1 MNRMPAVIAAIA
13 TLAGVIIGGW
23 LNHYFA
29 VRAIGPT
36 AQIRET
42 TDAYVD
48 FMNGIA
54 VLAQKQRENDEILA
68 QKQRENTDSSDPSL
82 QAAMTEALT
91 AILAAQTRILAAE
104 ARITIYGHP
113 SVIAAMA
120 EFRRQ
125 GSPVTADRADPFLS
139 IVQAMRKHI
148 SNDDIGLQL
157 KNDIRTIFFGPK
169 RDR

>member
-29 VRAIGPT
+29 IRAIGPT

-48 FMNGIA
+48 FMDGIA
-54 VLAQKQRENDEILA
+54 VLA

-82 QAAMTEALT
+82 QAAMTEVLT
-91 AILAAQTRILAAE
+91 AILAAQARILAAK

-113 SVIAAMA
+113 SVISAMA
-120 EFRRQ
+120 EFEKQ
-125 GSPVTADRADPFLS
+125 GRPVTPDRSDPFLS
-139 IVQAMRKHI
+139 IVLAMRKHV
-148 SNDDIGLQL
+148 SNGM
-157 KNDIRTIFFGPK
+157 
-169 RDR
+169 

>member
-29 VRAIGPT
+29 IRAIGPT

-48 FMNGIA
+48 FMDGIA
-54 VLAQKQRENDEILA
+54 LLAQT
-68 QKQRENTDSSDPSL
+68 QKNNTDSSD
-82 QAAMTEALT
+82 ALT
-91 AILAAQTRILAAE
+91 TILAAQ

-113 SVIAAMA
+113 SVIAAVA
-120 EFRRQ
+120 EFDRQ
-125 GSPVTADRADPFLS
+125 GRPVTADRADLFLS

-157 KNDIRTIFFGPK
+157 KNDIKTIFFGPK